1 MIATDDLAIDDTGT
15 FSDKNAGSGKLVTIT
30 DLVLSGAD
38 AGNYLLDV
46 VTLTA
51 QAAITSKPVSVSGIT
66 AVDKVYDGNSDAALN
81 YENVVYDGMIA
92 TDDLA
97 IDGTGTFSD
106 KNAGSGKLVTI
117 TDLVL
122 SGADAG
128 NYLLDVVTL
137 TAQAAIT
144 SKPVSVS
151 GITAVDKVYD
161 GNSDAT
167 LNYENVVYDGMIA
180 TDDLD
185 VDGRGSFDDRNAEA
199 GKVVT
204 VELILTGADA
214 GNYVLDAAT
223 STVYA
228 DIAPRNIIL
237 TAGSA
242 WKYYDG
248 TPLTDDSYTVSG
260 DGFIAGEKLE
270 SVVVTGAQTN
280 PGSSANVIKSYTLAA
295 GTGPGNYIIVLQA
308 GTLSVEVSSS
318 AWTGLDPGPST
329 MNWNETA
336 VVPAMLGGELAA
348 GGVDGTWYTAS
359 YSTLVAEWEVKRTF
373 RSVTG
378 GWDLLLRNKTAFTRK
393 AVLSDPLFSLD
404 LPQRDVGSSVIG
416 SRGEV
421 IFKAS
426 LGSGYELFPESFSF
440 TLDAERVP
448 PDLQLTPRAVQ
459 IPEHFFDETPQDDF
473 VGLGLRLEQIT
484 KLPMFKSDLELL
496 LEEMTE
502 A

>member
-1 MIATDDLAIDDTGT
+1 MA
-15 FSDKNAGSGKLVTIT
+15 
-30 DLVLSGAD
+30 
-38 AGNYLLDV
+38 
-46 VTLTA
+46 TLTA
-51 QAAITSKPVSVSGIT
+51 QAAITPKTVSVSGIT
-66 AVDKVYDGNSDAALN
+66 AADKLYDGTGDAALN
-81 YENVVYDGMIA
+81 FDA
-92 TDDLA
+92 A
-97 IDGTGTFSD
+97 
-106 KNAGSGKLVTI
+106 
-117 TDLVL
+117 VL
-122 SGADAG
+122 
-128 NYLLDVVTL
+128 
-137 TAQAAIT
+137 
-144 SKPVSVS
+144 
-151 GITAVDKVYD
+151 
-161 GNSDAT
+161 
-167 LNYENVVYDGMIA
+167 DGMIA